1 MTVQFHPDAELEF
14 KKAIE
19 YYEQQ
24 ERGLGIKFSGEV
36 KRVLE
41 RIRINPTAW
50 TSISKNLRRSLTN
63 RFPYGILY
71 HYSEANNIIYVVAVM
86 HLHKE
91 PKYWRDR
98 ME

>member
-1 MTVQFHPDAELEF
+1 MNVQFHPDAELEF

-19 YYEQQ
+19 YYEGQ

-71 HYSEANNIIYVVAVM
+71 NYNEADQVINIVAVM

-91 PKYWRDR
+91 PGYWRGR
-98 ME
+98 VE

>member
-14 KKAIE
+14 TKAIE
-19 YYEQQ
+19 YYEGQ

-50 TSISKNLRRSLTN
+50 TSISKNLRRSLTH
-63 RFPYGILY
+63 RFPYGVLY
-71 HYSEANNIIYVVAVM
+71 HNSDSDNII
-86 HLHKE
+86 
-91 PKYWRDR
+91 
-98 ME
+98 

>member
-14 KKAIE
+14 KNAVE
-19 YYEQQ
+19 FYERQ

-41 RIRINPTAW
+41 RIRMNPTAW
-50 TSISKNLRRSLTN
+50 TSISRNLRRSLTN

-71 HYSEANNIIYVVAVM
+71 HYNEADQVVLVVAVM

-91 PKYWRDR
+91 PGYWRGR
-98 ME
+98 VE